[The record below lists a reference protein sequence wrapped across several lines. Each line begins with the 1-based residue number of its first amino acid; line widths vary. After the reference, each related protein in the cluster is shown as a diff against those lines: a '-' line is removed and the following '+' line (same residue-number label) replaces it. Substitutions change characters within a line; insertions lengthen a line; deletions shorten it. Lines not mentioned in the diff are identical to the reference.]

1 MTSSSTKRSTFK
13 SSVAEDGSFRSGTL
27 PDCCAAMA
35 SFTACDTAA
44 AMVFVRARTFS
55 RSVPAS
61 SGGSVT
67 ALGPVLGPASCMS
80 EAEVGARTR
89 LARLEVVV
97 PAVRFLGGMTQG
109 EEISYI
115 IIDVRRQRKPH
126 TIKHTIS
133 ENT

>member
-1 MTSSSTKRSTFK
+1 
-13 SSVAEDGSFRSGTL
+13 
-27 PDCCAAMA
+27 
-35 SFTACDTAA
+35 
-44 AMVFVRARTFS
+44 
-55 RSVPAS
+55 
-61 SGGSVT
+61 
-67 ALGPVLGPASCMS
+67 MS
-80 EAEVGARTR
+80 EAEVGARSR

-109 EEISYI
+109 EEINYI